1 MGALL
6 SKHGN
11 NTVLHIV
18 GYLAIQMKMS
28 MLQKYNSTVFLLI
41 RIFFSYFSL
50 ISKQLANKVE
60 EYKQCIWEI
69 ERIVDSWIK
78 NKVQSPQGKLK
89 KKKPT
94 NHLS

>member
-41 RIFFSYFSL
+41 RVFL
-50 ISKQLANKVE
+50 AIS
-60 EYKQCIWEI
+60 
-69 ERIVDSWIK
+69 R
-78 NKVQSPQGKLK
+78 
-89 KKKPT
+89 
-94 NHLS
+94 